1 MSILII
7 FNFTVSKYFET
18 CVCSR
23 YKAISKLTFFLN
35 LFLGL
40 VIIALAVFR
49 VDIATL
55 AKSEQAPKLA
65 VFITATLL
73 TFLMGVTTFYN
84 PTQRWRELRDNAET
98 MHSEVFKFRTR
109 TGIYEV
115 SITDTGSAETRFM
128 ARIEESIRTAVHSAA
143 LTSSSFTRLYSKGV
157 YVHGQN
163 PEGGVLSAFD
173 HSKRVDVERPINTN
187 APIADDHHSPMKPTQ
202 YITARLIP
210 LRDYYNSRVPKIYRE
225 RKVMTALLL
234 ASTAAISIIAFVGG
248 LTAADANVEAEA
260 GQQFVCDTVGQTCT
274 FIPLEPARN
283 MGLYTTLVAGLASCL
298 TAWQE
303 FKVRLALLC
312 HDLRHLSEHL
322 THHCGLLTIPPV
334 TGDGPEAQPLLLGDF
349 LDQKLDAVVGQFDF
363 G

>member
-55 AKSEQAPKLA
+55 AESEQAPQLA

-73 TFLMGVTTFYN
+73 TFLMSVTTFYN
-84 PTQRWRELRDNAET
+84 PTQRWRELRDIAET

-128 ARIEESIRTAVHSAA
+128 AKIEESIRTAVHSAA

-234 ASTAAISIIAFVGG
+234 ASTAAISIIAFVDS
-248 LTAADANVEAEA
+248 LTAADANLEAEA
-260 GQQFVCDTVGQTCT
+260 GQQFVCKQ
-274 FIPLEPARN
+274 N
-283 MGLYTTLVAGLASCL
+283 MGLYTILVAGLASCL